1 MTYPPEELYE
11 EMAFIAYY
19 LHWPVEQVL
28 GLEHGERRRWVGQVS
43 QINERLS
50 VPAEER

>member
-1 MTYPPEELYE
+1 VTYPHAELYE

-28 GLEHGERRRWVGQVS
+28 GLEHGERRRWVGEVS
-43 QINERLS
+43 RINQRLS
-50 VPAEER
+50 TPAEAF